1 MSIYCS
7 KVKQLRL
14 VQKAFL
20 ENVGMETWDDAV
32 RKLSS
37 FASTE
42 ALDEFTSNKKFSSTD
57 R

>member
-1 MSIYCS
+1 M
-7 KVKQLRL
+7 KQLHL

-32 RKLSS
+32 QKVPF

-42 ALDEFTSNKKFSSTD
+42 ALDEFASNKKFSSTD